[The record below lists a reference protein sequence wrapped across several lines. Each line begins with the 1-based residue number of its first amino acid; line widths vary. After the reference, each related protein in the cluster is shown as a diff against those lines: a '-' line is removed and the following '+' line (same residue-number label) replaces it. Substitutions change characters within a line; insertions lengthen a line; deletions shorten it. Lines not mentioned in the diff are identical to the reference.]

1 MACQSLFSMKN
12 KENIVNLSSAEF
24 ASRAM
29 KVNIINLA
37 SNKLLFVVIKLLTIY
52 LSHYVP
58 LKAPFRMVAD
68 DILFFFFFFFFF
80 SSRKLGLIV
89 YVTCLLN
96 DLHEVTSIIFK
107 NK

>member
-1 MACQSLFSMKN
+1 MKN

-68 DILFFFFFFFFF
+68 DILFFF